1 METVLISP
9 PFEIKKRADY
19 EKVHL
24 LYAFRSLQGKEHDL
38 FEISLNL
45 QIFSLE
51 KGFYFIYGVFLY
63 STTFFVARTS
73 VLLKSGR
80 TLVSVLLKS
89 GRTLVAVF
97 GHRQKLFY
105 KKMSSA
111 ALNINYQSIRP
122 EGGKFF
128 CFILESVLLLLL
140 LSAVK
145 LGQVRSRTLQRTR
158 QEEKQDMGPTIH
170 KSPATFLSVVR
181 EPISVL
187 LILPALVPLVVF
199 ACTSRNTQGSS

>member
-1 METVLISP
+1 MFSS
-9 PFEIKKRADY
+9 
-19 EKVHL
+19 KVE
-24 LYAFRSLQGKEHDL
+24 EH
-38 FEISLNL
+38 SSV
-45 QIFSLE
+45 FSLKVE
-51 KGFYFIYGVFLY
+51 ELSSLFLVTDKSSFI
-63 STTFFVARTS
+63 
-73 VLLKSGR
+73 
-80 TLVSVLLKS
+80 
-89 GRTLVAVF
+89 
-97 GHRQKLFY
+97 

-140 LSAVK
+140 LSAVQ

-181 EPISVL
+181 EPLSVL